1 MKKLKVAVLS
11 TALIAASAP
20 SFAQLEP
27 LNGLVGGLFGAVSSL
42 SGPLSA
48 LPVVDLSP
56 LLSLEDGI
64 PVLERLPVVT
74 SLPVVSDL
82 IGDGRGPDPITLV
95 GEVLGLQRLPLEFLF
110 DGTIPF

>member
-20 SFAQLEP
+20 SFAQLDVV
-27 LNGLVGGLFGAVSSL
+27 NQVVGGLFSAVGSL
-42 SGPLSA
+42 SAPLSA

-64 PVLERLPVVT
+64 PVVERLPIVT
-74 SLPVVSDL
+74 RLPVISDL
-82 IGDGRGPDPITLV
+82 IGDGKGPDPITLV
-95 GEVLGLQRLPLEFLF
+95 GEVLGLERLPLEFLF
-110 DGTIPF
+110 DGTIPL